1 MLHFIIC
8 LNHHSFKFHQRKIE
22 FYLPVATAMSSL
34 LEAILKATVGL
45 LVNKGRNVAAEKL
58 KEGDV
63 TNEHLCN
70 LILSQ
75 LDDIKLKLDGIARND
90 LLTSISFYRE
100 GLFYLYKQKTN
111 EEDGNMTQQKEGRAA
126 TPLRQELGSSE
137 ASVKT
142 VSVVEEMRS
151 LQLTDRD
158 NSSARALNAAKYTL
172 KQAREKATEAFNN
185 EALSTSDRI
194 LAMQYRIMAT
204 ILEKLDCVPDALAT
218 CRLCLE
224 ELHSMPAVMKSL
236 DIHLQKGFKSRFN
249 KAEREDTIGSVC
261 RINRVIFHIAE
272 IVEEDYDI
280 SLWPCIDHG
289 KDKVDPLR
297 DFRVTQTIEKEDP
310 QYFLLKTWPFFQVGE
325 ETMEVTGWLITKN
338 SKGQF
343 MIAATDGIGG
353 CVLIKLFDRHGNLL
367 RSLRLKLPV
376 TESNVR
382 RIKGI
387 ASDRANN
394 VFLLTRMPNAV
405 GGFRK
410 TVIVFDQYANF
421 QREFDVN
428 RDSFGSCIAVSDDS
442 KVFVSSFGRNKG
454 GCVLVYS
461 FNGVLLNSID
471 MMKLASI
478 REITSI
484 DSEGGKI
491 VVLGNDF
498 NAFTP
503 PSVYQFSEQGKFLS
517 RYCYDVSL
525 IGTGHIC
532 LLHKTEHVLELDFL
546 KENLFLYNKDGM
558 VVREIKLKL
567 SAFNDLDAEEPEFTV
582 TTQGLV
588 AMLATDKRTGKKMI
602 VIV

>member
-1 MLHFIIC
+1 
-8 LNHHSFKFHQRKIE
+8 
-22 FYLPVATAMSSL
+22 MSSL

-63 TNEHLCN
+63 TNEQLCN
-70 LILSQ
+70 LIVSE
-75 LDDIKLKLDGIARND
+75 LDDIKSKLDGIARND
-90 LLTSISFYRE
+90 LLTSISFFKE

-111 EEDGNMTQQKEGRAA
+111 EEDGNMTQQKEERAA
-126 TPLRQELGSSE
+126 KPLRQELGSSE

-236 DIHLQKGFKSRFN
+236 DIHLQQGFKSRFN
-249 KAEREDTIGSVC
+249 KAEREDTIRSVC
-261 RINRVIFHIAE
+261 RMNRAIFHIAE
-272 IVEEDYDI
+272 IVEEDSDI
-280 SLWPCIDHG
+280 SLWPCIDRG
-289 KDKVDPLR
+289 EDKVDPLR
-297 DFRVTQTIEKEDP
+297 DVRVTQTIEKEDP

-343 MIAATDGIGG
+343 MIAATDGTGR
-353 CVLIKLFDRHGNLL
+353 VLIKLFDRHGNLL

-376 TESNVR
+376 TESNAYSLR

-421 QREFDVN
+421 KREFDVN
-428 RDSFGSCIAVSDDS
+428 RDSFGSCIAVSDDG

-503 PSVYQFSEQGKFLS
+503 PSVYQFSEQGNFLS
-517 RYCYDVSL
+517 RYCYNVSL

-567 SAFNDLDAEEPEFTV
+567 SAFNDLDDEEPEFTV
-582 TTQGLV
+582 TMQGLV

-602 VIV
+602 VIL